1 MSGRIVL
8 SAGNGAHTGDGE
20 AKGVR
25 MVRKETLE
33 DRRFTGARGTR
44 DNDWAV
50 GAGRCQIACSTTTM
64 NVAHQ
69 DRIRE
74 EDRT

>member
-8 SAGNGAHTGDGE
+8 EAGNGAHTGDGE

-25 MVRKETLE
+25 VVRKETLE

-44 DNDWAV
+44 NNDWAV
-50 GAGRCQIACSTTTM
+50 GSGRYQIASSTTT